1 MSPQLQLDS
10 HGRLRHLLTLEG
22 LDAALLTE
30 ILDTADGIERS
41 LRGPDKKLATLRG
54 RTIVNLFFEPST
66 RTRTTFELAAKRLSA
81 DVLNLQMAAS
91 STSKGETLFDTLKTL
106 EAMQADMFVVRHEA
120 SGAAHFFA
128 EHAAP
133 DVAILNAGDGRHAH
147 PTQGLLD
154 LLTIRRYKRGAGSGG
169 NCFSG
174 LRVAIVGD
182 VLHSRVA
189 RSDIHGLRALG
200 TRDIRVVAPPTL
212 VPAGIEQMG
221 VRVCHRIE
229 DGLDGVDVVI
239 LLRLQKERMLGAY
252 LPSSGEFHRDFGL
265 TRQRLGAMRRDAI
278 VMHPGPINRGVEVEG
293 EVAYGPQSVI
303 LQQVSHG
310 IAVRMAVMSM
320 ILGRG
325 GRGRS
330 PVASRPAGRAAK
342 NGRAGGRS
350 GSGTPRQGRRA

>member
-1 MSPQLQLDS
+1 MSPELQLDS
-10 HGRLRHLLTLEG
+10 QGRLRHLLTLEG
-22 LDAALLTE
+22 LSAGLLTE
-30 ILDTADGIERS
+30 ILDTADELEKS
-41 LRGPDKKLATLRG
+41 LRGPDKKVATLRG

-128 EHAAP
+128 QHAAP
-133 DVAILNAGDGRHAH
+133 GVAILNAGDGRHAH

-154 LLTIRRYKRGAGSGG
+154 LLTIRRFKAQSTSSGTD
-169 NCFSG
+169 CFRQ

-182 VLHSRVA
+182 ILHSRVA
-189 RSDIHGLRALG
+189 RSDIHGLRTLG
-200 TRDIRVVAPPTL
+200 AAEIRVVAPPTL
-212 VPAGIEQMG
+212 VPAGIEDMG

-229 DGLDGVDVVI
+229 DGLDGADVVI

-252 LPSSGEFHRDFGL
+252 LPSLGEFHRDYGL
-265 TRQRLGAMRRDAI
+265 TRARLKTMRRDAI
-278 VMHPGPINRGVEVEG
+278 VMHPGPINRGVEIEG
-293 EVAYGPQSVI
+293 DVAYGPQSLI
-303 LQQVSHG
+303 LQQVTHG

-320 ILGRG
+320 ILSKTDSHQR
-325 GRGRS
+325 RS
-330 PVASRPAGRAAK
+330 A
-342 NGRAGGRS
+342 RAGK
-350 GSGTPRQGRRA
+350 RR

>member
-1 MSPQLQLDS
+1 MTPDLQLDS

-22 LDAALLTE
+22 LSADLLTE
-30 ILDTADGIERS
+30 ILDTAES
-41 LRGPDKKLATLRG
+41 LEKALQGPEKKLATLRG
-54 RTIVNLFFEPST
+54 RTIVNLFFEAST

-106 EAMQADMFVVRHEA
+106 EAMQADMFVVRHDA

-128 EHAAP
+128 QHAAP

-154 LLTIRRYKRGAGSGG
+154 LFTIRRYKSTPGAD
-169 NCFSG
+169 CFPRLS
-174 LRVAIVGD
+174 VAIVGD

-189 RSDIHGLRALG
+189 RSNIHGLRALG
-200 TRDIRVVAPPTL
+200 TTDIRVVAPPTL

-229 DGLDGVDVVI
+229 EGLDGADVVI

-252 LPSSGEFHRDFGL
+252 LPSMGEFHRDFGL
-265 TRQRLGAMRRDAI
+265 TRARLKAMRHDAI
-278 VMHPGPINRGVEVEG
+278 VMHPGPINRGVEIEG
-293 EVAYGPQSVI
+293 DVAYGPQSLI

-310 IAVRMAVMSM
+310 IAIRMAVMAM
-320 ILGRG
+320 ILGDPADGNAR
-325 GRGRS
+325 RKS
-330 PVASRPAGRAAK
+330 WESR
-342 NGRAGGRS
+342 
-350 GSGTPRQGRRA
+350 